1 MKEFVR
7 RSTCVPFGRFLG
19 DVCREFMKRLYAVL
33 PGRLGSYVRN
43 ALHEGGATIV
53 ACIPAPRA

>member
-1 MKEFVR
+1 VR
-7 RSTCVPFGRFLG
+7 RSTRVPFRRFIG

-33 PGRLGSYVRN
+33 PGMLGSYLRN
-43 ALHEGGATIV
+43 ALHEGSATIV